1 MDFRYIILSVFA
13 LLFVSCDKSASISV
27 TNNVGNVSIENV
39 SYGDISIGYKFLLP
53 GETVS
58 EIISDGRDRVKF
70 PMSAQLQFYMVSGE
84 NKVFLKSKEVYTL
97 DADQHLKI
105 IIDDNTEVINPMKTS
120 ETALKIMYYDK

>member
-1 MDFRYIILSVFA
+1 MDFRYIILSAFA
-13 LLFVSCDKSASISV
+13 LLFVSCDKNASISV

-58 EIISDGRDRVKF
+58 KIISDERDRVKF

-84 NKVFLKSKEVYTL
+84 NKVFLKSKEAYTL
-97 DADQHLKI
+97 NADQHLKI
-105 IIDDNTEVINPMKTS
+105 IIDDHTEVINPMKAS
-120 ETALKIMYYDK
+120 ETALKIMYYGK